1 MRQAGNRGN
10 GMGVIVR
17 FAIAGLMLLFVCA
30 CSSSEATF
38 PSKPVTL
45 IVPFPAAGSS
55 DLLARVISER
65 AARSL
70 GQPIIIENRPGAGGN
85 IGTEAAARAAADGYT
100 LVECTIG
107 TCAINPAIYEKI
119 SYDLERDFRAVVL
132 FGSISNLLTVNLA
145 VPVTDVAQLV
155 ALAKARPGKLSYG
168 SSGYG
173 SSPHLSGELFKQA
186 AGIDILHVPY
196 RGSAPAITDLRGG
209 QIDLFFDNT
218 PSILPQVRAGAVR
231 ALATTGAKRSPLVP
245 DTPTMEE
252 SGFPGFV
259 IAPWFGVM
267 APRKTPDKIVERINL
282 AYDEALRDPAVVRR
296 LTEMGMT
303 VSGGTPAL
311 FQDHMR
317 TESRRWAELVRTRGI
332 RAEELK

>member
-1 MRQAGNRGN
+1 MKAL
-10 GMGVIVR
+10 VR
-17 FAIAGLMLLFVCA
+17 LATAALLLLVFCA
-30 CSSSEATF
+30 CTSRETAF

-45 IVPFPAAGSS
+45 IVPFTPAGSS
-55 DLLARVISER
+55 DLLARLISER
-65 AARSL
+65 AGRAL

-85 IGTEAAARAAADGYT
+85 VGTESAARAPADGYT
-100 LVECTIG
+100 LVQCTIG

-119 SYDLERDFRAVVL
+119 PYDLERDFRAVVL
-132 FGSISNLLTVNLA
+132 FGSIANLLTVNPA
-145 VPVTDVAQLV
+145 VPAKTVAELV
-155 ALAKARPGKLSYG
+155 ALAKSKPGKLSYG

-209 QIDLFFDNT
+209 QIDMFFDNT

-231 ALATTGAKRSPLVP
+231 ALAITGANRSALVP
-245 DTPTMEE
+245 EVPTMEE

-267 APRKTPDKIVERINL
+267 APKKTPDKIIERINQ
-282 AYDEALRDPAVVRR
+282 AYQEALLDTEVVRR
-296 LTEMGMT
+296 LAEMGMT
-303 VSGGTPAL
+303 ISGGTPAS
-311 FQDHMR
+311 FQDHIR
-317 TESRRWAELVRTRGI
+317 AESRRWSELVRAHGI
-332 RAEELK
+332 RAEELR

>member
-1 MRQAGNRGN
+1 MDE
-10 GMGVIVR
+10 MMR
-17 FAIAGLMLLFVCA
+17 FAIAGLLLFGVCA
-30 CSSSEATF
+30 CSAPETGF
-38 PSKPVTL
+38 PSRPVTL

-65 AARSL
+65 AARAL

-100 LVECTIG
+100 LVECTVG

-119 SYDLERDFRAVVL
+119 PYDLERDFRAVVL
-132 FGSISNLLTVNLA
+132 FGSISNLLTVNPG
-145 VPVTDVAQLV
+145 VPAKNVAELV

-173 SSPHLSGELFKQA
+173 SSPHLAGELFKRA
-186 AGIDILHVPY
+186 AGIDIVHVPY

-209 QIDLFFDNT
+209 QIELFFDNT
-218 PSILPQVRAGAVR
+218 PSILPQVRAGAAR
-231 ALATTGAKRSPLVP
+231 ALAITGAERSPLVP
-245 DTPTMEE
+245 EVPTMEE
-252 SGFPGFV
+252 AGFPGFV
-259 IAPWFGVM
+259 IAPWFGLM
-267 APRKTPDKIVERINL
+267 APKKTPDKVVERINQ
-282 AYDEALRDPAVVRR
+282 AYQEALRDPDVVRR
-296 LTEMGMT
+296 LAEMGMT
-303 VSGGTPAL
+303 ISGGTAAE

-317 TESRRWAELVRTRGI
+317 TESRRWRELVRTHGI